1 MSKITTQATY
11 ESDLAE
17 ATDLMGKFV
26 DIEQCNGNGA
36 NWVGDA
42 LNDAW
47 YDGLQITEWVAKAV
61 TYIPAGFRKS
71 AE

>member
-1 MSKITTQATY
+1 MSKITTQDTY

-17 ATDLMGKFV
+17 ARELMGKFV
-26 DIEQCNGNGA
+26 DIEQCNGNSA

-47 YDGLQITEWVAKAV
+47 RDGATLTEWVANAV
-61 TYIPAGFRKS
+61 TYVPASFRKS
-71 AE
+71 AG